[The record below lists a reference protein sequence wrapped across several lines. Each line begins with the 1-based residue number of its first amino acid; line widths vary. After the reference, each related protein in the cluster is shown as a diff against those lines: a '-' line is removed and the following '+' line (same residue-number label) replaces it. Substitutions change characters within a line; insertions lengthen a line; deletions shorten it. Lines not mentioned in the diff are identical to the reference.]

1 MTNTKVYCNHNF
13 LIAISA
19 SMMVM
24 MIAAA
29 IGPAFPKIVET
40 VGINEQDVGLLI
52 TAYTF
57 PSFLF
62 GPLGGVLADRLGRK
76 RLLIASLLLFGIF
89 GGGCVFA
96 RDFNTLLV
104 LRVAQGLCSAPLG
117 GIGVTIISDI
127 FSGHQRAQAIG
138 LNTTAMYIGYIIYP
152 LIGGALAGI
161 AWNYPFLIFFVS
173 IPIAITAIFILDC
186 PEPKQKQTL
195 KEYLGTALHYLKSW
209 KVAWLFFAVMLA
221 YVILYGAF
229 LNYFSI
235 LLGGR
240 FQASPFIIG
249 SFISLVGL
257 MTALASLLVGRLSK
271 RFAPVLLVMG
281 SFIIYAFS
289 MVLIPVMPGLWFCLI
304 PIIIYGF
311 AHGINLPS
319 MIVIASH
326 ITPLE
331 HRAGFMAL
339 RGTMLTLGMTLAPL
353 IMGLVYSLTNLNATF
368 YIAALIA
375 LLVPVMAAIVGI
387 KRISIEEYK

>member
-1 MTNTKVYCNHNF
+1 MTDTKIYCNHNF

-29 IGPAFPKIVET
+29 IVPAFPSIIAT
-40 VGINEQDVGLLI
+40 FNINAQDVGLLI
-52 TAYTF
+52 TAYTL

-76 RLLIASLLLFGIF
+76 RLLIASLFLFGIF

-96 RDFNTLLV
+96 RDFNTLLI
-104 LRVAQGLCSAPLG
+104 LRVIQGTCSAPLG
-117 GIGVTIISDI
+117 GIGLTIISDI

-138 LNTTAMYIGYIIYP
+138 FNTTAMYIGYIIYP

-173 IPIAITAIFILDC
+173 IPIAIAAIFILDC

-195 KEYLGTALHYLKSW
+195 KEYLGSVLHYLKSW
-209 KVAWLFFAVMLA
+209 KVVWLFLSVMLA

-235 LLGGR
+235 LLGDR
-240 FQASPFIIG
+240 FQASPILIG

-257 MTALASLLVGRLSK
+257 MTALGSLLVGRLSRK
-271 RFAPVLLVMG
+271 FPPVLLVIA
-281 SFIIYAFS
+281 SFVIYAFS
-289 MVLIPVMPGLWFCLI
+289 MALIPVMPGIWFYLI
-304 PIIIYGF
+304 PIVIYGF

-319 MIVIASH
+319 LIVIASH

-339 RGTMLTLGMTLAPL
+339 RGTMLTLGMTLAPV
-353 IMGLVYSLTNLNATF
+353 IMGLIYSRTNLDATF
-368 YIAALIA
+368 YIAGLIA
-375 LLVPVMAAIVGI
+375 LIVPVMAVLVGV
-387 KRISIEEYK
+387 KRIAIEEYK